1 MKFRWFLPG
10 SMVFLHSHFGLD
22 DTVSVGY
29 VDNLSPIR
37 STQADVKRK
46 FSNFIFTKN
55 NDEYCAP

>member
-1 MKFRWFLPG
+1 
-10 SMVFLHSHFGLD
+10 MVFLNSHFGLD
-22 DTVSVGY
+22 DTVSIGY
-29 VDNLSPIR
+29 VDNLLPIR